1 MVRGVGALAWTGT
14 KKPFLGKI
22 PRKGFVISQNSN
34 RKD

>member
-1 MVRGVGALAWTGT
+1 MRQTALQMNKEKTLSW
-14 KKPFLGKI
+14 KN